1 MRPPGIA
8 ALTSPSGGQTLLLK
22 LVSLELE
29 AILADY
35 GATERSKFVVAHDFI
50 I

>member
-1 MRPPGIA
+1 MRPPGVA

-22 LVSLELE
+22 LLSLELKP
-29 AILADY
+29 ILADY
-35 GATERSKFVVAHDFI
+35 GATERSKFVGTDDFI